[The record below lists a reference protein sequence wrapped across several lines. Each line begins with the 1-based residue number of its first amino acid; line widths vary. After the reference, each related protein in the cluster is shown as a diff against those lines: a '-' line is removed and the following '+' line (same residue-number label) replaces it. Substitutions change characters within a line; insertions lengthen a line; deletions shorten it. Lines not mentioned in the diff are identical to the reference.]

1 MHVVWRGTVI
11 GMLKKIVY
19 IIISGILLVIGRVLL
34 QGDVIPFI
42 KWWMTILIL
51 GIIFLPLT
59 NKVFSK
65 FHDRGYLFSKTL
77 GIAITGYIMWFF
89 ASFRIMKF
97 ARSSCIMAVIVG
109 ILINGLILVAHR
121 RKLKDKSKIFPVIN
135 SEKYDNK
142 LIYTILSEELL
153 FLGIFLLF
161 IYIRGFKPEA
171 YGTEKF
177 MDYGFMTSMMR
188 SQYMPPQ
195 DFWFSGTNLN
205 YYYVGQYMAVFL
217 TKLSFVK
224 VSEGYNLMLMMVGA
238 FAFVLPYSIVYNL
251 LLQFIKGNSVKKKYL
266 HTEELRSSHNGANS
280 LFFQDLR
287 WHNVASCRNRHGE
300 GKLTK
305 ILPTI
310 AGLLGGAGVAIAGN
324 MHYPVY
330 KWLEPAIRKFF
341 GIEEAGAKY
350 WFPDATRFIG
360 YNPETND
367 KTIHEFPAY
376 SFVLGDLHAHVINIM
391 FVLTVVGL
399 LFAWMVTRTE
409 KKDTKINVVEEV
421 FHPSLIMVG
430 FFIGLFHTTNFW
442 DFPIYY
448 VVAGAVILFTNMIA
462 YEFRNKAIWITAIQ
476 GIFIMALSWLVSLPF
491 TLSFDQIST
500 SIRLVVAHTPLNQLL
515 ILWGL
520 PIFMVIGF
528 LFSLIG
534 DYKRKYSKD
543 SKIENSDIDKS
554 IDDYKYHGIFR
565 LFHFM
570 KSLKTSDLFMVILG
584 LCAIGL
590 VLIPEVIYV
599 EDIYSGDYKRANT
612 MFKLTYQ
619 AFILFGL
626 SFGYLFIR
634 LMVYGETKRQK
645 KVGLVGLILFT
656 SSLFYVGNAGN
667 SWYGNIFARE
677 GYKGLDAS
685 VFMKEEMP
693 QDYLA
698 TNWLNENITG
708 TPVVLEA
715 NGDSYTDYQR
725 VSVITGLPT
734 VLGWRTHE
742 WLWKSDPGLLD
753 IRAEDIESIYT
764 SDDEELVRDLINKYQ
779 VEYIY
784 VGHLERIKYDF
795 VNHQLIRNLGKIV
808 FTTEITEDEGYGTY
822 IVQIYSVK

>member
-1 MHVVWRGTVI
+1 MERHGYY
-11 GMLKKIVY
+11 MLKKIAY
-19 IIISGILLVIGRVLL
+19 IFISGILLITGRLLL
-34 QGDVIPFI
+34 QGDFIPFI

-59 NKVFSK
+59 NILFSK

-89 ASFRIMKF
+89 ATFRIMKF
-97 ARSSCIMAVIVG
+97 TTSSCILAVIVAF
-109 ILINGLILVAHR
+109 IINGFIYIYHKR
-121 RKLKDKSKIFPVIN
+121 NLKDKDGDLHVIN
-135 SEKYDNK
+135 LERDYKK
-142 LIYTILSEELL
+142 LIYTILTEELL

-188 SQYMPPQ
+188 SEYMPPQ

-251 LLQFIKGNSVKKKYL
+251 LLQFIKGNKDS
-266 HTEELRSSHNGANS
+266 
-280 LFFQDLR
+280 
-287 WHNVASCRNRHGE
+287 E
-300 GKLTK
+300 GKQGKL
-305 ILPTI
+305 LPTI
-310 AGLLGGAGVAIAGN
+310 GGLLGAAGVAIAGN

-330 KWLEPAIRKFF
+330 KWLEPAVRKFF
-341 GIEEAGAKY
+341 GMEVAGAKY

-360 YNPETND
+360 YHPETND

-376 SFVLGDLHAHVINIM
+376 SFVLGDLHAHVVNIM
-391 FVLTVVGL
+391 FVITVVGL
-399 LFAWMVTRTE
+399 LFAWMVART
-409 KKDTKINVVEEV
+409 KAKDTKISVSREL
-421 FHPSLIMVG
+421 FHPSIIIVG

-448 VVAGAVILFTNMIA
+448 VVAGAVILFTNMIV
-462 YEFRNKAIWITAIQ
+462 YNFRNKAIWMTLLQ
-476 GIFIMALSWLVSLPF
+476 GIFIMGFSWLVSLPF
-491 TLSFDQIST
+491 TISFDQIST
-500 SIRLVVAHTPLNQLL
+500 SIRLAVGHTPLNQLI

-528 LFSLIG
+528 LCFLIG
-534 DYKRKYSKD
+534 DYRRNYDKNN
-543 SKIENSDIDKS
+543 KIEKSNVEKRYIEKSNVEKKYIEKSNVEKGYIEKS
-554 IDDYKYHGIFR
+554 IDDDKYHGIFK

-570 KSLKTSDLFMVILG
+570 KTLKTPDLFVLILG

-619 AFILFGL
+619 AFMLFAM
-626 SFGYLFIR
+626 SMGYLFIR
-634 LMVYGETKRQK
+634 LMVYGSTKRQK
-645 KVGLVGLILFT
+645 KLGIIGLLLFT
-656 SSLFYVGNAGN
+656 SSLFYVGNASS
-667 SWYGNIFARE
+667 SWYGNIFAKE

-685 VFMKEEMP
+685 AFMKEEMP
-693 QDYLA
+693 QDYHA

-715 NGDSYTDYQR
+715 NGDSYSDYQR

-734 VLGWRTHE
+734 VLGWHTHE
-742 WLWKSDPGLLD
+742 WLWKSDPALLD
-753 IRAEDIESIYT
+753 VRSADIEAIYT
-764 SDDEELVRDLINKYQ
+764 SGDEVLVRELIEKYEI
-779 VEYIY
+779 EYIY
-784 VGHLERIKYDF
+784 VGHLERIKHDYI
-795 VNHQLIRNLGKIV
+795 NHQLIRDMGKIV
-808 FTTEITEDEGYGTY
+808 FTTEVTEDEGYGTY
-822 IVQIYSVK
+822 ILQVK

>member
-1 MHVVWRGTVI
+1 MI
-11 GMLKKIVY
+11 LKKIFYVFT
-19 IIISGILLVIGRVLL
+19 SGMLFVTGRILL
-34 QGDVIPFI
+34 QGDFIPFI

-59 NKVFSK
+59 NILFSK
-65 FHDRGYLFSKTL
+65 FHDRGYLFSKTI
-77 GIAITGYIMWFF
+77 GIAITGYIMWLF

-97 ARSSCIMAVIVG
+97 TTSSCIIAVIVG
-109 ILINGLILVAHR
+109 FLINGLILVYNK
-121 RKLKDKSKIFPVIN
+121 RKLKDKRENPHEIN
-135 SEKYDNK
+135 SENFNK
-142 LIYTILSEELL
+142 NLICTILTEELL
-153 FLGIFLLF
+153 FLGLFLLF

-188 SQYMPPQ
+188 SQYMPAQ

-224 VSEGYNLMLMMVGA
+224 VSEGYNLMLMMVGT
-238 FAFVLPYSIVYNL
+238 FTYILPYSIVYNV
-251 LLQFIKGNSVKKKYL
+251 LLQLIKGMQHS
-266 HTEELRSSHNGANS
+266 E
-280 LFFQDLR
+280 D
-287 WHNVASCRNRHGE
+287 
-300 GKLTK
+300 KLAK
-305 ILPTI
+305 VLPTI
-310 AGLLGGAGVAIAGN
+310 GGLLGGAGVAIAGN

-330 KWLEPAIRKFF
+330 KWLEPASRKFF

-409 KKDTKINVVEEV
+409 KKDTKINVVDEV

-448 VVAGAVILFTNMIA
+448 VVAGAVILFTNMIV

-476 GIFIMALSWLVSLPF
+476 GIFIMTLSWVVSLPF

-500 SIRLVVAHTPLNQLL
+500 SIRLAVAHTPLNQLL

-520 PIFMVIGF
+520 PIFMVMGF
-528 LFSLIG
+528 MCFLIG
-534 DYKRKYSKD
+534 DYNRKYSKD
-543 SKIENSDIDKS
+543 NKIENSDIENSDIDKN
-554 IDDYKYHGIFR
+554 IDDVKYHGIFK

-570 KSLKTSDLFMVILG
+570 KTLKTPDLFIIILG

-619 AFILFGL
+619 AFMLFGIC
-626 SFGYLFIR
+626 FGYLFIR
-634 LMVYGETKRQK
+634 LLVYGKTTRQK
-645 KVGLVGLILFT
+645 RAGLVGLILFT
-656 SSLFYVGNAGN
+656 SSLFYVGNAVN
-667 SWYGNIFARE
+667 SWYGNIFASE

-685 VFMKEEMP
+685 AFMKEEMP
-693 QDYLA
+693 QDYHA
-698 TNWLNENITG
+698 TNWLNENVIG
-708 TPVVLEA
+708 SPVVLEA
-715 NGDSYTDYQR
+715 NGDSYSDYQR

-734 VLGWRTHE
+734 VLGWHTHE

-753 IRAEDIESIYT
+753 IRSADIESIYT
-764 SDDEELVRDLINKYQ
+764 SDDEELVRKLIDKYQ
-779 VEYIY
+779 IEYIY
-784 VGHLERIKYDF
+784 VGHLERIKYDY
-795 VNHQLIRNLGKIV
+795 VNHHLIRNLGNIV
-808 FTTEITEDEGYGTY
+808 FTTEVTEDEGYGTY